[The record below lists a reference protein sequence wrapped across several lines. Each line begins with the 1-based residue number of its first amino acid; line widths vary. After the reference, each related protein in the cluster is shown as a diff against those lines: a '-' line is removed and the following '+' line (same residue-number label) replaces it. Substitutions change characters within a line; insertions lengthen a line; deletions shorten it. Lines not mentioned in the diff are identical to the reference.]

1 MGVIETRLEAL
12 GLVLPPGPTPMGN
25 YVTCATV
32 GEILYTSGAS
42 CFVDGKPIFTGR
54 VGAELTKE
62 QGYEASRVTVLNL
75 LSMIKAHIGELDRIE
90 RIVKVLGLVNSSLDF
105 FEQPQVINGA
115 SDLLVEIFGEAGKHA
130 RSALGTSSLPVNIP
144 VEIEMIVQ
152 LKKSTLECN

>member
-1 MGVIETRLEAL
+1 MGVIENKLEQM
-12 GLVLPPGPTPMGN
+12 GLVLPSTPAPMAN
-25 YVTCATV
+25 YVTCVVA
-32 GEILYTSGAS
+32 GDMLYTSGAS
-42 CFVDGKPIFTGR
+42 CFIDGKPLFTGR
-54 VGAELTKE
+54 VGAEVSIE

-90 RIVKVLGLVNSSLDF
+90 RIVKVLGLVNCSLDF
-105 FEQPQVINGA
+105 YEQPQVINGA

-152 LKKSTLECN
+152 LKPKGGE